1 MRRFVACA
9 LAVGVSVVLPAAAAA
24 TAGASSQGASESL
37 AADQTPQLRAYAP
50 APFPVPA
57 VLPGLPGGKNAPAVL
72 DRTPSY
78 VPQTSCDP
86 REKPGIT
93 AFKQLVMSTYPA
105 GRDWGSVRNCTDDG
119 ISEHLEGRAWDWNVN
134 VKNPTQFA
142 QAAQLLTWLT
152 NDNGLN
158 ARRLG
163 IMYIGYNAKI
173 WGAYRVSE
181 GWRPLNNS
189 NAHTDH
195 VHFSFTWNGATAR
208 TSFWTGTAAAEDY
221 GPCRPYA
228 GQPAPIWTHPNPTP
242 CANPPALPAS
252 LKKAKRLWRGSTGT
266 NVIRVQKK
274 LKVKSEAGFFG
285 AATAKAVSK
294 YQKRKHLPRTGVVDA
309 ATWYALK
316 MNKKVKK

>member
-1 MRRFVACA
+1 MRRLIATTLA
-9 LAVGVSVVLPAAAAA
+9 LGITGVLSIAAAGVANSE
-24 TAGASSQGASESL
+24 GISES
-37 AADQTPQLRAYAP
+37 ARSTASPQLRSYGP
-50 APFPVPA
+50 APFPAPT
-57 VLPGLPGGKNAPAVL
+57 VLPGLPGGRSAPADL
-72 DRTPSY
+72 DPTPRY

-93 AFKQLVMSTYPA
+93 AFKRIVMSTYPS

-152 NDNGLN
+152 SDNGYN
-158 ARRLG
+158 ARRFG
-163 IMYIGYNAKI
+163 IMYIGYNSKI

-195 VHFSFTWNGATAR
+195 VHFSFTWNGAQAR
-208 TSFWTGTAAAEDY
+208 TSFWTGSTAAEDY

-228 GQPAPIWTHPNPTP
+228 GQPAPIWTRSNPAP
-242 CANPPALPAS
+242 CPAAAALPAS
-252 LKKAKRLWRGSTGT
+252 LKKAKRLWRGSTGA

-274 LKVKSEAGFFG
+274 LKVKSEPGIFG

-294 YQKRKHLPRTGVVDA
+294 YQKRKHLPRTGAVDA

-316 MNKKVKK
+316 MNKKPKK

>member
-1 MRRFVACA
+1 MFHRR
-9 LAVGVSVVLPAAAAA
+9 AVTQGEAGHHSLQTTCHEYVSRGTRL
-24 TAGASSQGASESL
+24 
-37 AADQTPQLRAYAP
+37 
-50 APFPVPA
+50 
-57 VLPGLPGGKNAPAVL
+57 
-72 DRTPSY
+72 
-78 VPQTSCDP
+78 
-86 REKPGIT
+86 
-93 AFKQLVMSTYPA
+93 
-105 GRDWGSVRNCTDDG
+105 GSVRNCTDDG

-152 NDNGLN
+152 NDNGYN

-181 GWRPLNNS
+181 GWRPLQQQQR
-189 NAHTDH
+189 AHRSRALLVH
-195 VHFSFTWNGATAR
+195 VERCHGPHILLDRHCRRGRLR
-208 TSFWTGTAAAEDY
+208 TLPPVRGTTS
-221 GPCRPYA
+221 
-228 GQPAPIWTHPNPTP
+228 PIWTHPNPTP
-242 CANPPALPAS
+242 CVNPPALPAS

-285 AATAKAVSK
+285 AAPAKAVSK

-316 MNKKVKK
+316 MNKKVKNRPATSALRRYDQFCHSRAVAKRSSALVRPHSPDNALNLVRRCGFGRESALNLWQCNVTRHIDNWTGNFDVVPARK